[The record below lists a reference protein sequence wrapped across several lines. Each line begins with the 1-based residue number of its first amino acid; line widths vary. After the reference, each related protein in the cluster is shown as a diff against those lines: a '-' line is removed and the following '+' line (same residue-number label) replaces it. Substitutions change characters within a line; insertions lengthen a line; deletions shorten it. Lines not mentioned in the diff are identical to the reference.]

1 MIIIDFLT
9 NHPYTINSLA
19 SIWRDVLGK
28 IWMPDKPIELV
39 QATLKTHLNDQE
51 LPITFIALVGDKP
64 IGMCSLRENDGIR
77 PDTTPWLGSLV
88 VDPSYQNRGVG
99 KMLIDTVKETAVRFG
114 FEKLYLFA
122 FDATIPDYY
131 TRLGWEK
138 IGMDEY
144 NLHPVTVMEIEL

>member
-1 MIIIDFLT
+1 
-9 NHPYTINSLA
+9 
-19 SIWRDVLGK
+19 
-28 IWMPDKPIELV
+28 MPDKPIEHV

-51 LPITFIALVGDKP
+51 LPITFIALDGDKP